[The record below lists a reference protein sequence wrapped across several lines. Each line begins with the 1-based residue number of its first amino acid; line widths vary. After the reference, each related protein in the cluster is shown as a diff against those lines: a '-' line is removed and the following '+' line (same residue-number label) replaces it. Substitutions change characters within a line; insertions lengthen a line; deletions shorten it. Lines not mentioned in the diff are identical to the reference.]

1 MFSIFEPF
9 QKAYF
14 LWPLVLVQ
22 LGHLMILFP
31 QNHQLYTVPQWP
43 ARFKLSVDS
52 FAEHFW
58 CGERWTPQCSAC
70 PVQFRSTSW
79 NYFNSHVFQVDFWT
93 VPQSGELRIQSQKLE
108 LGTLTKNVYRFSAC
122 MSWDAE
128 LLFFVTTY
136 QYKLWDVAIS
146 IWGSSK
152 NLPAEVMHKD
162 NFSTPLQLSKSCDRY
177 SMIFQKLL
185 RRCTSG
191 FFECFAGGH
200 DAR

>member
-1 MFSIFEPF
+1 
-9 QKAYF
+9 
-14 LWPLVLVQ
+14 
-22 LGHLMILFP
+22 MILFP

-136 QYKLWDVAIS
+136 QYKLWNVAIS

-162 NFSTPLQLSKSCDRY
+162 NFSTPCSYPNLAIDIPWYSKNYCDVVRQVFSNALQEVMMRVSA
-177 SMIFQKLL
+177 QW
-185 RRCTSG
+185 
-191 FFECFAGGH
+191 
-200 DAR
+200 